1 MSSMKME
8 QKLKEKWGGG
18 FLFTNLHLYI
28 LCILFFIFASHKKKW
43 EILIIWK
50 KKYFE

>member
-8 QKLKEKWGGG
+8 QTKTEG
-18 FLFTNLHLYI
+18 NLGWFIFNLQIYII
-28 LCILFFIFASHKKKW
+28 LCILFFYMASHKIKW
-43 EILIIWK
+43 EIKIWK